1 MKTWPLQEAKNQF
14 SRLVDLSVS
23 DGPQTVTRHGKPVAV
38 VISAEEFRRFS
49 SPKET
54 PLEFFS
60 ALKGSGIKLIR
71 RKDLPRKIHL

>member
-49 SPKET
+49 TPKET

-60 ALKGSGIKLIR
+60 KFRGLKLQR
-71 RKDLPRKIHL
+71 RKDLHIPVKL